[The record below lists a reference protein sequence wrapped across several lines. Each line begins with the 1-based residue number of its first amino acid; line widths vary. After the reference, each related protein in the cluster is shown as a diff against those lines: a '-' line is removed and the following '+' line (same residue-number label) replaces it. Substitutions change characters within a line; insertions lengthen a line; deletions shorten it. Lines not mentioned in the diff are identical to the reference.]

1 MTSIFNN
8 ERGLRTPTPPDALKT
23 QRAPGKVQVHLLFV
37 LNLQEDEEQ
46 SSFHD
51 GADGARRMQDGGG
64 VEPQAADIRAD
75 FSSSNH

>member
-1 MTSIFNN
+1 
-8 ERGLRTPTPPDALKT
+8 
-23 QRAPGKVQVHLLFV
+23 VHLLFV

-75 FSSSNH
+75 FSSSND